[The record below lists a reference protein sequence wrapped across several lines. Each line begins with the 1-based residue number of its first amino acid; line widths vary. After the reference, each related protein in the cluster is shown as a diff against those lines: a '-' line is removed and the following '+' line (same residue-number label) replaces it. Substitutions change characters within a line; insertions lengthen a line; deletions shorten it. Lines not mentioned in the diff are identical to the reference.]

1 MFVSCVRNSCLAP
14 RHGIKGCFPVHAA
27 RLAYYEGQE
36 VKPIQ
41 CPDSLSDS
49 IHPNFASQMK
59 EKRGGK
65 GTQSER
71 VLCKFLR
78 QGAGGL
84 GGGGD
89 KLH

>member
-1 MFVSCVRNSCLAP
+1 
-14 RHGIKGCFPVHAA
+14 
-27 RLAYYEGQE
+27 
-36 VKPIQ
+36 
-41 CPDSLSDS
+41 
-49 IHPNFASQMK
+49 MK

-84 GGGGD
+84 GGGGISYISVNAAAFLD
-89 KLH
+89 